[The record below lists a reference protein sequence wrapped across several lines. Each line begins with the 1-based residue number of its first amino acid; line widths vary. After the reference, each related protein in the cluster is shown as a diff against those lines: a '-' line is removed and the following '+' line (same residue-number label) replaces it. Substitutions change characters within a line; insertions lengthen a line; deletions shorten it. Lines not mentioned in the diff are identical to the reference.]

1 MWYGNDIE
9 KRKIMLDRK
18 DSQSMPTQ
26 QDISQYIHNPLWDLF
41 YQYMIDQYH
50 STPKYEFSKC
60 SWEYGWNIKM
70 KKVKKRYVRF
80 ILERIILLL
89 WLLLERKRKKVLNKY
104 YQHYTITYKIFMQI
118 HKREMDKNG

>member
-26 QDISQYIHNPLWDLF
+26 QDMSQYIHNPLWDLF

-50 STPKYEFSKC
+50 ITPK
-60 SWEYGWNIKM
+60 
-70 KKVKKRYVRF
+70 
-80 ILERIILLL
+80 
-89 WLLLERKRKKVLNKY
+89 
-104 YQHYTITYKIFMQI
+104 
-118 HKREMDKNG
+118 

>member
-26 QDISQYIHNPLWDLF
+26 QDMSPYIHNPLWNLF

-50 STPKYEFSKC
+50 ITPKYEFSKC

-70 KKVKKRYVRF
+70 KKRS
-80 ILERIILLL
+80 
-89 WLLLERKRKKVLNKY
+89 
-104 YQHYTITYKIFMQI
+104 
-118 HKREMDKNG
+118 KNIMYDLS